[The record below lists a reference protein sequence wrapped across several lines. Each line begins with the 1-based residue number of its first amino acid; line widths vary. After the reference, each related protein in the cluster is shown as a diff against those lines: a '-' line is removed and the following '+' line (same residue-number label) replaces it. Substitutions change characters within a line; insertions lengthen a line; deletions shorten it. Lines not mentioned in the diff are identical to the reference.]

1 MDKAP
6 DYKKIY
12 TAMPAYKALT
22 KVLKDVTFPAVV
34 KRGSIKFQDKR
45 FKNVFYAVAHSTD
58 TCHLTPAWQLV
69 RKDGSTTQLAFD
81 YTSYG
86 NFNPGIKQYNE
97 AFKLIKG
104 WYDKAEIRMKIR
116 TIKGLI

>member
-1 MDKAP
+1 VLFRS
-6 DYKKIY
+6 
-12 TAMPAYKALT
+12 LT

-45 FKNVFYAVAHSTD
+45 FKNVFYTVGAGAD
-58 TCHLTPAWQLV
+58 TCHLTPTWQLV

-81 YTSYG
+81 YTSSSNSKG
-86 NFNPGIKQYNE
+86 FHPGIKQYNE